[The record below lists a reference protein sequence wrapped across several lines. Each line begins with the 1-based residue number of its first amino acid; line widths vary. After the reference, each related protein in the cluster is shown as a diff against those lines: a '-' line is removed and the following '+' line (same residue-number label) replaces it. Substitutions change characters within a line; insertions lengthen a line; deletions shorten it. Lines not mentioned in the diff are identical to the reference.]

1 MYNKNKYVNLVRKQ
15 EKEFND
21 FPMFFAYNEKQ
32 YKEGKQTLGII
43 DDKDICYIG
52 YCGCIRKK
60 DLQAFNNMIEK
71 HKIEIKQS
79 IENDK
84 TGEGFIYDMFLY
96 ELENHEYFI
105 TYEIDDT
112 LDALN
117 LTIDEVLNS
126 STLKNGL
133 LLARKKI
140 LEENRNNYNY

>member
-1 MYNKNKYVNLVRKQ
+1 MYNKNEYVNLIRKQ

-32 YKEGKQTLGII
+32 YKEGKQILGVI
-43 DDKDICYIG
+43 DDKEIYSIG
-52 YCGCIRKK
+52 YGYIRKSDK
-60 DLQAFNNMIEK
+60 QLFSDMLERHNKEF
-71 HKIEIKQS
+71 KQS

-105 TYEIDDT
+105 TYELDDT

>member
-1 MYNKNKYVNLVRKQ
+1 MYNKNEYVNLVRKQ
-15 EKEFND
+15 EKEFNN

-32 YKEGKQTLGII
+32 YKEGKKTLGVI
-43 DDKDICYIG
+43 DDKDICSIEYGGYIRT
-52 YCGCIRKK
+52 IDRQSFSDMLERHNKE
-60 DLQAFNNMIEK
+60 F
-71 HKIEIKQS
+71 KQS

-105 TYEIDDT
+105 TYELDDT

>member
-1 MYNKNKYVNLVRKQ
+1 MYNKNEYVNLVRKQ

-32 YKEGKQTLGII
+32 YKEGKQTLGVI
-43 DDKDICYIG
+43 DDKEICSIG
-52 YCGCIRKK
+52 YGYIRKSDK
-60 DLQAFNNMIEK
+60 QLFSDMLERHNKEF
-71 HKIEIKQS
+71 KQS

-112 LDALN
+112 LDALS
-117 LTIDEVLNS
+117 LTLDDVLNS
-126 STLKNGL
+126 STLKHGL

-140 LEENRNNYNY
+140 LEENRNNYNH

>member
-1 MYNKNKYVNLVRKQ
+1 MKSKNEYVNLIRKQ

-32 YKEGKQTLGII
+32 YEEGKQTLEVIE
-43 DDKDICYIG
+43 DKELCSIG
-52 YCGCIRKK
+52 YGGYIRKK
-60 DLQAFNNMIEK
+60 DLQSFNSMVEK
-71 HKIEIKQS
+71 HEIELKQS

-105 TYEIDDT
+105 THEIDDT
-112 LDALN
+112 LDALS
-117 LTIDEVLNS
+117 LTLDDVINS
-126 STLKNGL
+126 STLKRGL

-140 LEENRNNYNY
+140 LESNINNYNY

>member
-1 MYNKNKYVNLVRKQ
+1 MKNKNEYVNLIRRQ

-32 YKEGKQTLGII
+32 YKEGKQTLGVIN
-43 DDKDICYIG
+43 DKEICSIEYGG
-52 YCGCIRKK
+52 YIRKK
-60 DLQAFNNMIEK
+60 DLQTFNNMLEK
-71 HKIEIKQS
+71 HEIELKQS

-117 LTIDEVLNS
+117 LTIDDVLNS
-126 STLKNGL
+126 NTLKRGL

-140 LEENRNNYNY
+140 LESNINKYTY

>member
-1 MYNKNKYVNLVRKQ
+1 MYNKNEYVNLVRKQ
-15 EKEFND
+15 EKEFNN

-32 YKEGKQTLGII
+32 YEEGKQTLGVI
-43 DDKDICYIG
+43 DDKEIYSIG
-52 YCGCIRKK
+52 YGYIRKSDK
-60 DLQAFNNMIEK
+60 QLFSDMLERHNKEF
-71 HKIEIKQS
+71 KQS

-105 TYEIDDT
+105 TYELDDT

-117 LTIDEVLNS
+117 LTLDEVLNS

>member
-1 MYNKNKYVNLVRKQ
+1 MYNKNEYVNLVRKQ
-15 EKEFND
+15 EKEFNS

-32 YKEGKQTLGII
+32 YKEGKQTLGVI
-43 DDKDICYIG
+43 DDKEIWYIG
-52 YCGCIRKK
+52 YCGYIRKSDK
-60 DLQAFNNMIEK
+60 QLFSDMLERHNKEL
-71 HKIEIKQS
+71 KQS

-84 TGEGFIYDMFLY
+84 TGKGFIYDMFLY

-105 TYEIDDT
+105 TYELDDT

-140 LEENRNNYNY
+140 LEEKRNNYNY